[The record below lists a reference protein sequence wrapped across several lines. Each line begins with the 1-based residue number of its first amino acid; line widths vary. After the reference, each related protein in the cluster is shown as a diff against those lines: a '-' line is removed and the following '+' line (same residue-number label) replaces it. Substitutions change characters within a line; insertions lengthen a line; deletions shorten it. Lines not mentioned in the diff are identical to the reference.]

1 MSSPSTVLPGPES
14 PPSPN
19 FSPVRSVRSVS
30 TPERCTGAVTLA
42 ALDLGVPL
50 DDPAAIAAAMA
61 DVDVDVII
69 DADGTNRVFLN
80 DSDVSDRS
88 AQPRYPRRCRRCRL
102 SLKFV

>member
-1 MSSPSTVLPGPES
+1 MVGAQCLD
-14 PPSPN
+14 
-19 FSPVRSVRSVS
+19 
-30 TPERCTGAVTLA
+30 TGAMYRAVTLA

-80 DSDVSDRS
+80 DSDVSD
-88 AQPRYPRRCRRCRL
+88 
-102 SLKFV
+102 